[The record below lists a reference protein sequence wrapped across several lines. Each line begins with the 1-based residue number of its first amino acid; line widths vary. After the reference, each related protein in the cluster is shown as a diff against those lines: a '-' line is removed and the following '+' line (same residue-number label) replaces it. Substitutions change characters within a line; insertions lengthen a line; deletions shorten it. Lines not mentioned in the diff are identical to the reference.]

1 MLIIKTKYMENYEV
15 IFVILL
21 SILPAIVDIALFL
34 FIAGIIADRVITW
47 FKAVKR
53 WVLLLN

>member
-1 MLIIKTKYMENYEV
+1 MENYEV

-53 WVLLLN
+53 WILLLN

>member
-1 MLIIKTKYMENYEV
+1 MENYEV

-34 FIAGIIADRVITW
+34 FIAGIITDRVITW